1 MITVYIFLQLPIC
14 TYNFELV
21 YTRTF
26 FELFDKFRKMS
37 KRRSTRA
44 KTYDLELPSTT
55 TFTATNQDDQQKT
68 VVQPSK
74 FFGEPGEDIE
84 KWLKSFERVSKANNW
99 TEKRQCDIL
108 PAFLR
113 DRAAEF
119 YDELPPRSQDNLDRL
134 KEDLTEHFMP
144 KEARRFYYADL
155 YSRKQGNTESADDFG
170 RVIQQLVRRAYA
182 EMPLEH
188 QDTLMRE
195 HFVNGLRPD
204 LKRIILITDPKT
216 FNQAVD
222 VAKREEINEQVTNGS
237 APWVRPQSAVAA
249 SPVAAV
255 SGEQKM
261 NERLDRLEGA
271 IEKLALTLAET
282 NVNKRS
288 GNRNFGYGRKYN
300 RYDDRNLR
308 TSDGRPICN
317 FCKKVGHYESACQEK
332 KSAGQ
337 NAKN

>member
-1 MITVYIFLQLPIC
+1 
-14 TYNFELV
+14 
-21 YTRTF
+21 
-26 FELFDKFRKMS
+26 MS
-37 KRRSTRA
+37 KRRGTRA
-44 KTYDLELPSTT
+44 RTYDLELPTTT
-55 TFTATNQDDQQKT
+55 TFTTSTSITAQDDQPKT

-84 KWLKSFERVSKANNW
+84 KWLKSFERVAKANNW
-99 TEKRQCDIL
+99 TEKRQVDIL

-113 DRAAEF
+113 DRAAEIF
-119 YDELPPRSQDNLDRL
+119 DELPDGSKNNLDEL
-134 KEDLTEHFMP
+134 KEVLTEHFMP

-155 YSRKQGNTESADDFG
+155 YARKQGNTESAADFG

-204 LKRIILITDPKT
+204 LKRIILISDPKT

-237 APWVRPQSAVAA
+237 APWVRPKSAISTHSNAVAA
-249 SPVAAV
+249 SPVAAI
-255 SGEQKM
+255 SGEQRM

-271 IEKLALTLAET
+271 IEKLALTVAEA
-282 NVNKRS
+282 NSSKRT
-288 GNRNFGYGRKYN
+288 GNRNFGNGRRYN
-300 RYDDRNLR
+300 YDDRNLR

-317 FCKKVGHYESACQEK
+317 YCKKVGHYESMCQEK

-337 NAKN
+337 NSKN